1 MWVIGGGRCRDD
13 MKRRTVV
20 YDDGDELEDVDRD
33 ETTIAVVLFVEEGA
47 SLDFLGKRDVPPVS
61 ERDGISSCS
70 FEAAITKGCERWHP
84 GYDVGDGS
92 LPNDVR
98 LG

>member
-1 MWVIGGGRCRDD
+1 MWVVGGGSRRDD

-47 SLDFLGKRDVPPVS
+47 PLDFLGKRDVPPVS
-61 ERDGISSCS
+61 
-70 FEAAITKGCERWHP
+70 
-84 GYDVGDGS
+84 
-92 LPNDVR
+92 
-98 LG
+98 

>member
-1 MWVIGGGRCRDD
+1 MRVVACGSRRDD
-13 MKRRTVV
+13 VKRRAVI
-20 YDDGDELEDVDRD
+20 YDDGNELEDVDRD

-47 SLDFLGKRDVPPVS
+47 SLDFLGKRDVLPVS
-61 ERDGISSCS
+61 EWDGISSCS
-70 FEAAITKGCERWHP
+70 FKAAITKGCERWHP

-92 LPNDVR
+92 LPNDVQ